1 MDSYHTLHL
10 PSMLPGMIL
19 SLVFKEE
26 LEWSEDATKSLIKF
40 HFPLLVGNADSLVW
54 YHVVRLS
61 RSFLLDE
68 SDFGIK

>member
-10 PSMLPGMIL
+10 PSMLP
-19 SLVFKEE
+19 
-26 LEWSEDATKSLIKF
+26 
-40 HFPLLVGNADSLVW
+40 DSLVW

>member
-19 SLVFKEE
+19 LLVFKEE
-26 LEWSEDATKSLIKF
+26 LEWLKDITKSLIKF
-40 HFPLLVGNADSLVW
+40 HFLLLVVHADSLVW
-54 YHVVRLS
+54 YHVIRLS